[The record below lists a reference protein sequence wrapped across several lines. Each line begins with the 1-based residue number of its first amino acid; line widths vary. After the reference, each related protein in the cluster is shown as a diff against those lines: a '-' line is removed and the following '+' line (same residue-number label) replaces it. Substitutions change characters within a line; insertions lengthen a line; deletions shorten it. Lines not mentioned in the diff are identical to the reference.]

1 MTTAAPESP
10 TSAPASDRELAER
23 LDDFRAARA
32 LLEMVMR
39 RIEAAEARTLARLER
54 IAPDHPRLKSKNT

>member
-10 TSAPASDRELAER
+10 PASPASDKLCGQ

-32 LLEMVMR
+32 LLETVMT

-54 IAPDHPRLKSKNT
+54 IAPDHPRLKAKNT